1 MTEAKIMLPGDI
13 PPSPRTPAQLVEEF
27 ITLRDAKKRTE
38 DASKE
43 FIKKHYED
51 RMDELEATLLDM
63 LNKAGLDSF
72 ASPAGTAYKKLST
85 SVTVADQREFR
96 RHVIGSE
103 EWDLIDWRAN
113 KTVVNDLVDKGE
125 PLPPGVN
132 RTGFYTVGIR
142 RKS

>member
-1 MTEAKIMLPGDI
+1 MDQIVK
-13 PPSPRTPAQLVEEF
+13 TPAMLVEEY
-27 ITLRDAKKRTE
+27 IKLRDAKKHSE
-38 DASKE
+38 DAVKE
-43 FIKKHYED
+43 FLRKNYDE
-51 RMDELEATLLDM
+51 RMEYLEATLLDM

-113 KTVVNDLVDKGE
+113 KTAVNDLVEKGE